1 MVAVVP
7 SESTHRH
14 LVQVPAVFALE
25 ALLAGQAVL
34 QRVPGCPLAAR
45 LPHVLDALLAPAWN
59 PLCKVSY
66 MLAVVSFII

>member
-1 MVAVVP
+1 MVAVIP

-14 LVQVPAVFALE
+14 LVQVPAVLALE

-45 LPHVLDALLAPAWN
+45 LSHVLNALFAPARI
-59 PLCKVSY
+59 PLCKALC
-66 MLAVVSFII
+66 MLGR